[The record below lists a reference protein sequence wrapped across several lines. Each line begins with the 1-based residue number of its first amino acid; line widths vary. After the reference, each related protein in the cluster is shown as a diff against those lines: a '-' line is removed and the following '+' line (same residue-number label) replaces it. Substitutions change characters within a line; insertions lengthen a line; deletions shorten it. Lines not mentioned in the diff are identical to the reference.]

1 MKNFEL
7 IKTKGNAR
15 LGKLITYH
23 GIVNTPCFIPD
34 GTLGVVKS
42 LSIPDL
48 HDINMEIIL
57 GNTYHLMIRPGME
70 IINEAGG
77 LHKFMN
83 WDGPILTDSGGFQV
97 FSLGKIRKI
106 TEEGATFRDHLSG
119 NKFMLTP
126 EKSIQIQKTLGSD
139 IMMTLDECVD
149 ASKDYKYFKRSV
161 DRTLRWEERSL
172 KEARNGAVGNNPEQQ
187 IFGIIQGGKYEDLRR
202 YSLEK
207 TTQMDFDGFAI
218 GGVSV
223 GESREDK
230 YNVLR
235 WVTPLMPADKPRY
248 LMGLGYPE
256 EIVEGVK
263 QGVDIFDCVIPTRN
277 ARHGQLFVNLKL
289 NSLDDFSYDVLK
301 LRNSQYKHD
310 FTPID
315 SDCDCYT
322 CKNHTKA
329 YLHHLLS
336 VNEILGMRLMT
347 LHNLRFYMRLM
358 EKCRE
363 YIAKE

>member
-7 IKTKGNAR
+7 VKKNGNAR
-15 LGKLITYH
+15 LGKLITAH
-23 GIVNTPCFIPD
+23 GVVNTPCFIPD
-34 GTLGVVKS
+34 ATLAAVKT
-42 LSIPDL
+42 LSISDL

-57 GNTYHLMIRPGME
+57 GNTYHLIIRPGME
-70 IINEAGG
+70 IINNAGG

-83 WDGPILTDSGGFQV
+83 WNGPILTDSGGFQV

-119 NKFMLTP
+119 NKITLTP
-126 EKSIQIQKTLGSD
+126 EKSIQIQKILGSD

-149 ASKDYKYFKRSV
+149 ANRDYKYFKKSV
-161 DRTLRWEERSL
+161 DMTLRWEERGL
-172 KEARNGAVGNNPEQQ
+172 KEARNGKIGNNSGQQ
-187 IFGIIQGGKYEDLRR
+187 IFGIIQGGKFEDLRR
-202 YSLEK
+202 YSLLK

-230 YNVLR
+230 YNVLS
-235 WVTPLMPADKPRY
+235 WIAPLMPADKPRY

-256 EIVEGVK
+256 EIIEGVK
-263 QGVDIFDCVIPTRN
+263 RGIDIFDCVIPTRN
-277 ARHGQLFVNLKL
+277 ARHGQLFTNLQL
-289 NSLDDFSYDVLK
+289 NSFEDYKYDILKIKNSKYKNDFSLVDE
-301 LRNSQYKHD
+301 
-310 FTPID
+310 T
-315 SDCDCYT
+315 CDCYT

-329 YLHHLLS
+329 YLHHLLNI
-336 VNEILGMRLMT
+336 NEILGMRLMT

-358 EKCRE
+358 ERCRE
-363 YIAKE
+363 II